1 MININ
6 EYIDKYKNEVLTENN
21 NNSTNEQEQDIDVI
35 KQNILNDYEFILPIE
50 YNKHN
55 KLTSIVKSDLEL
67 PQIINNLYNFSNN
80 NNNNLFQNKL
90 STIYSTDKK
99 FLKDNQKFTRKYN
112 FIQNSMASFV
122 DEYLEFKSEQN
133 FLSKYQYV
141 QFKRFNYLNSI
152 TSFLQILALYNIL
165 SPLLSLFAP
174 LLGIIIPYFVLLF
187 KGIHLGFGNYLKLV
201 KKIIINNTIIK
212 GLMNFHKN
220 SLNTNVYTL
229 VSIFFYGMSIY
240 NNIISCY
247 HFINNTEYLIN
258 FIDKYGKFINEGREL
273 IDKINNQTDKLK
285 SFKNFNIVLEKY
297 RLNINKMQEIIY
309 QLNQHKE
316 KYLKYG
322 QIGVVL
328 KCNYEIFYNPDFHDT
343 TMFLTYLNN
352 FNICMDNIN
361 NAYKQQMISKCYFS
375 KKTKTSIKGMYYLPH
390 IKEQSIT
397 NDVSFKKNLI
407 VTGPNA
413 SGKTTLIK
421 SSLINLFLSQSI
433 GFGCY
438 SYCKTPIYDYFHSY
452 LNIPDTSNRDSL
464 FQAEAR
470 RCKYI
475 LDFIEKHKSKK
486 HFCIFDEIYSGT
498 NPQDAVLCATLY
510 LKGLHKHKSYV
521 DYVLTTHYID
531 ICKEFNKDKYTQNKR
546 MAIEKDKDNDDI
558 KYLYKIEN
566 GISMINGGYNVLV
579 KLGYSDDILNKE

>member
-1 MININ
+1 MINLN
-6 EYIDKYKNEVLTENN
+6 EYIDKCKNEVLIENN
-21 NNSTNEQEQDIDVI
+21 NSNNEQEHDIDVI
-35 KQNILNDYEFILPIE
+35 KQNILNDYEFTLPIE

-174 LLGIIIPYFVLLF
+174 LLGIIIPYFVLWF

-201 KKIIINNTIIK
+201 KQIIINNTIIN

-258 FIDKYGKFINEGREL
+258 FIDKYGNFINEGKDL

-297 RLNINKMQEIIY
+297 RINIDKMQDIIY

-510 LKGLHKHKSYV
+510 LKGLHKHKSSV

-531 ICKEFNKDKYTQNKR
+531 ICKEFNKDKHTQNKR

-558 KYLYKIEN
+558 KYLYKIED